1 MAKKFRTDQIPS
13 GNFAED
19 WGGSTSNTVPT
30 ASDESNI
37 LPYSGAAVQKFI
49 KDSLQR
55 CEKKIGCYKWS
66 DNVDGSN
73 YYHLLGF
80 TDEDAYNEWRSG
92 DKEDDAIK
100 ALVLMDEALPISTVQ
115 GDSYAAY
122 LYSTIGNSTNIV
134 VADGKLE
141 VPLRFCA
148 VRTSSGE
155 RINVGSKGTLVIQRK
170 TATSSWTTVATLS
183 EIITSSNYVDTND
196 TTAIEIGKYL
206 INGSQNIRIQARYE
220 YEDGEG
226 KTQTQSSQYVP
237 IGASIVSTQLSLI
250 CSQDWQTPIVASQQ
264 QSNGFPYSYTVYGAT
279 QKTLHIQITGGNGNV
294 LSIEKELDSTKN
306 GTTIRETYLDALD
319 TYKLFKHG
327 VRLVKAWLTCADGL
341 GNTITSD
348 MLENRFMIVNPTTE
362 GAELTKPYI
371 LLQNVAK
378 ETSNYTQSDICEYA
392 VFSPKVNADG
402 NITNDGDNINVV
414 FYLTSYSETFP
425 SDNVTE
431 YFRIEQN
438 VEPGIINTLNTT
450 VEIEAEGSQP
460 NITAYFHVLRRVGD
474 VETDMMDDAVGTDVI
489 TISVDNSESF
499 TPTSGATFLLNPK
512 VRNNTETNPRRIV
525 NAKANNA
532 IVESTWH
539 GFGFVND
546 GWVTAEDGV
555 KVLRIPA
562 GATLNIKYNPF
573 AQFLTTP
580 NSSMTLELDVAMRN
594 ITNETDPI
602 IQICELVGN
611 KYIGLRMKPIEG
623 YIYSA
628 SNQTDGETDF
638 QWQEDTRTHIAIN
651 IHNAIIPNKG
661 DALAPSDGTNLAVT
675 ATTIALVRVLINGDI
690 EREVRFSGTNKE
702 EFCTGAM
709 SNGGITLGQS
719 GADLDVYSIRCYTN
733 MKLEA
738 SDIVKDYISTL
749 PTVAEKQ
756 AMRKENDI
764 MTGEKVD
771 VEKVKALGKR
781 VLILHGT
788 EPYMYNQGA
797 QKVWWEIFQYNADGS
812 YNPDLS
818 GTICKETR
826 TKSKRQGST
835 ANTYYYSNIQTKVSD
850 GGKIVVALDKI
861 HSSITWKLNDPVT
874 DEATGQTTRT
884 VSIYGGNLGAKDPVE
899 KSAKEYD
906 YVEVDG
912 VPSVKVPDGWIDGN
926 GMYRGVGFMITEG
939 TPLADKL
946 VLKVNYA
953 SSMQSHLCG
962 CTRLYSDLHTEVV
975 GKNSLQQACD
985 TARVAKYTE
994 PVFFFTQADD
1004 STEVIY
1010 RGGGNFGGGKMDK
1023 PTWGYNKK
1031 VKSHGMFAMF
1041 EGSDNNYELTDMR
1054 VPFTLDTQ
1062 CEEAITYSPS
1072 DEGYFYNGLQNLD
1085 FDGGKTQTDADG
1097 NESPVSDLTNR
1108 LAEIWNFLYLHAP
1121 MVNYYKGTFAAF
1133 QASDEAKNTTKKY
1146 WCTDGED
1153 AFKLKRYNFVGNTW
1167 VDAGLWDSGTK
1178 SYAVIDLRTYD
1189 MTSNTYTN
1197 SDNKTQYAKLNA
1209 EFKAAIV
1216 AHAKKYIGW
1225 YINTKSL
1232 RFHYAFIN
1240 HFMAGTDNCSKNTY
1254 YVFDPKA
1261 VNVTIDGE
1269 TRNCVLMELHQD
1281 DVDTILPI
1289 DNNGRKTKPYY
1300 IDRMH
1305 PYADT
1310 DAAKTTSLYEGM
1322 NNVLFNLCEEM
1333 YEGTREL
1340 QSMLNA
1346 ILSVMTRLVSENDNL
1361 VGFTGSTKVSVFGCM
1376 WKYMF
1381 NIQTYFPVTA
1391 YNEQAR
1397 IRYEYPAMLNFISQG
1412 SGARG
1417 IAPITQSCGSLLQAE
1432 IQFMRRRLIYM
1443 ASYAAW
1449 GNFFDGKDYSVGIS
1463 DAVDSFAMQAFHL
1476 PDSATSATE
1485 YKFALKPHQYI
1496 YPTGM
1501 LGQTS
1506 VDPHVRVAPDEEYTL
1521 TLGTTTSN
1529 DTGMSVLGV
1538 NYYHSIGNVGDLSVS
1553 PKMSMTVNGK
1563 RLTEFIANPTK
1574 FYTDMETGKQ
1584 VPAFRPSSMNI
1595 TATKIRTLSL
1605 KGCTGIG
1612 GTLDLSALTRLEVL
1626 DIQDTDIT
1634 NVILPEGEVLKSVA
1648 LPSSLTRLSIVNLPN
1663 LKTLTIQGVSH
1674 LQTLILDENYVNSQ
1688 SLVTLCYS
1696 GSAPL
1701 QTLQIASANW
1711 SDVVLGFVNYLASI
1725 KNCTIGGKIAVIN
1738 NSTNSPSFSDK
1749 IGWVNKWGNVDS
1761 QSNKL
1766 YVTYYVNNIAFIYI
1780 NGDEFIYTLGKH
1792 KYVCKPNS
1800 QRGNDIV
1807 NVRWELDNNLYSIL
1821 ESQSLLGC
1829 NIQVRQLGNEDVTA
1843 PVAKL
1848 KCYMTKIDGSTL
1860 TTVMDIGLYPRRAH
1874 LGDYVFYDGT
1884 YGPTLQQKSVVGIC
1898 FYVNPFDSSD
1908 RRMVALKD
1916 IGNYR
1921 WGLYPSNDSNG
1932 IYPITLADSP
1942 NYNVYDIPTIN
1953 NIGSRWGGI
1962 HSYDG
1967 GSNPGKTVLADTP
1980 ILNYESYQKVWK
1992 DYYSAQKNFYESLKT
2007 SGFKYTDDYVEENN
2021 TVYDI
2026 ASSGVIV
2033 ASSKSSLKDVWV
2045 RVRQNYL
2052 DFTSAAET
2060 YSQASSEIFKIFQV
2074 AFQAVAD
2081 MLNNGVNYTSISS
2094 ATTYPSWLNNI
2105 SYDYLQ
2111 PVLYLDE
2118 KSIDGFVHSATG
2130 NCGVDD
2136 GIAVSSKLDGR
2147 EEISAELTILC
2158 SGLSSGSKIP
2168 KGMVNTLKIIQ
2179 HRNNILND
2187 SSVGLPVP
2195 KPGKNMTETE
2205 SLAQYISDI
2214 QAAHSNQYDEYYYPA
2229 ASYCYAYRP
2238 TIKDDEVLNAKFS
2251 EHHWYLPSGGELVRL
2266 CWYKLFGAKY
2276 NDDKIGDI
2284 FKNAK
2289 SNRIFNSYSNDWYW
2303 SSSECSQWGAWYVSF
2318 GDGHS
2323 MHTWSNKHNVNTVRA
2338 VAAF

>member
-1 MAKKFRTDQIPS
+1 
-13 GNFAED
+13 
-19 WGGSTSNTVPT
+19 
-30 ASDESNI
+30 
-37 LPYSGAAVQKFI
+37 
-49 KDSLQR
+49 
-55 CEKKIGCYKWS
+55 
-66 DNVDGSN
+66 
-73 YYHLLGF
+73 
-80 TDEDAYNEWRSG
+80 
-92 DKEDDAIK
+92 
-100 ALVLMDEALPISTVQ
+100 
-115 GDSYAAY
+115 
-122 LYSTIGNSTNIV
+122 
-134 VADGKLE
+134 
-141 VPLRFCA
+141 
-148 VRTSSGE
+148 
-155 RINVGSKGTLVIQRK
+155 
-170 TATSSWTTVATLS
+170 
-183 EIITSSNYVDTND
+183 
-196 TTAIEIGKYL
+196 
-206 INGSQNIRIQARYE
+206 
-220 YEDGEG
+220 
-226 KTQTQSSQYVP
+226 
-237 IGASIVSTQLSLI
+237 
-250 CSQDWQTPIVASQQ
+250 
-264 QSNGFPYSYTVYGAT
+264 
-279 QKTLHIQITGGNGNV
+279 
-294 LSIEKELDSTKN
+294 
-306 GTTIRETYLDALD
+306 
-319 TYKLFKHG
+319 
-327 VRLVKAWLTCADGL
+327 
-341 GNTITSD
+341 
-348 MLENRFMIVNPTTE
+348 
-362 GAELTKPYI
+362 
-371 LLQNVAK
+371 
-378 ETSNYTQSDICEYA
+378 
-392 VFSPKVNADG
+392 
-402 NITNDGDNINVV
+402 
-414 FYLTSYSETFP
+414 
-425 SDNVTE
+425 
-431 YFRIEQN
+431 
-438 VEPGIINTLNTT
+438 
-450 VEIEAEGSQP
+450 
-460 NITAYFHVLRRVGD
+460 
-474 VETDMMDDAVGTDVI
+474 
-489 TISVDNSESF
+489 
-499 TPTSGATFLLNPK
+499 
-512 VRNNTETNPRRIV
+512 
-525 NAKANNA
+525 
-532 IVESTWH
+532 
-539 GFGFVND
+539 
-546 GWVTAEDGV
+546 
-555 KVLRIPA
+555 
-562 GATLNIKYNPF
+562 
-573 AQFLTTP
+573 
-580 NSSMTLELDVAMRN
+580 
-594 ITNETDPI
+594 
-602 IQICELVGN
+602 
-611 KYIGLRMKPIEG
+611 
-623 YIYSA
+623 
-628 SNQTDGETDF
+628 
-638 QWQEDTRTHIAIN
+638 
-651 IHNAIIPNKG
+651 
-661 DALAPSDGTNLAVT
+661 
-675 ATTIALVRVLINGDI
+675 
-690 EREVRFSGTNKE
+690 
-702 EFCTGAM
+702 
-709 SNGGITLGQS
+709 
-719 GADLDVYSIRCYTN
+719 

-899 KSAKEYD
+899 NSAKEYD

-1153 AFKLKRYNFVGNTW
+1153 AFKLKRYNFVRNTW

-1310 DAAKTTSLYEGM
+1310 DAAKTTSLYEGV

-1346 ILSVMTRLVSENDNL
+1346 ILSAMTRLVSENDNL

-1449 GNFFDGKDYSVGIS
+1449 GNFFNGKDYSVGIS

-1529 DTGMSVLGV
+1529 DTGMSVLGI

-1612 GTLDLSALTRLEVL
+1612 GTLDLSALTRLETL
-1626 DIQDTDIT
+1626 DIADTDIT
-1634 NVILPEGEVLKSVA
+1634 DVVLPEGETLKSVS
-1648 LPSSLTRLSIVNLPN
+1648 LPSTLTRLNIINVPN
-1663 LKTLTIQGVSH
+1663 LKTLTIQGVKK
-1674 LQTLILDENYVNSQ
+1674 LRTLTVDESYKNTQ
-1688 SLVTLCYS
+1688 ALVTLCYS

-1701 QTLQIASANW
+1701 QTLQIANVKW
-1711 SDVVLGFVNYLASI
+1711 SDVALGFVNYLAGI
-1725 KNCTIGGKIAVIN
+1725 QNCIIGGTISVIN
-1738 NSTNSPSFSDK
+1738 NSTNSPSFNDK
-1749 IGWVNKWGNVDS
+1749 MNWIFHWGNVDS
-1761 QSNKL
+1761 KDNYL
-1766 YVTYYVNNIAFIYI
+1766 YITYYIRAIAYISI
-1780 NGDEFIYTLGKH
+1780 NGDEYIYATGKH
-1792 KYVCKPNS
+1792 EYICQPNIQS
-1800 QRGNDIV
+1800 GNDIV
-1807 NVRWELDNNLYSIL
+1807 GIRWELADNLYSQL
-1821 ESQSLLGC
+1821 ASQSSLACMVQVNKLGD
-1829 NIQVRQLGNEDVTA
+1829 EDVTA
-1843 PVAKL
+1843 PTTVL
-1848 KCYMTKIDGSTL
+1848 TCYMTKIDGTEMTANMS
-1860 TTVMDIGLYPRRAH
+1860 IGLYPRRAH

-1884 YGPTLQQKSVVGIC
+1884 YGPTLQQKTVVGIC
-1898 FYVNPFDSSD
+1898 FYVNPFDKTD

-1921 WGLYPSNDSNG
+1921 WGLYPSNGSNG
-1932 IYPITLADSP
+1932 IYPITLADSVS
-1942 NYNVYDIPTIN
+1942 YSVYDIASIN

-1962 HSYDG
+1962 HQYDG
-1967 GSNPGKTVLADTP
+1967 GGNPGKTVLADTP
-1980 ILNYESYQKVWK
+1980 TLNYDTYQKIWK
-1992 DYYSAQKNFYESLKT
+1992 AYYTAQTAFYEKLK
-2007 SGFKYTDDYVEENN
+2007 SAGFTYTDDYVLEDQI
-2021 TVYDI
+2021 VYDV
-2026 ASSGVIV
+2026 ASSGII
-2033 ASSKSSLKDVWV
+2033 AANSKSNLKTVWV
-2045 RVRQNYL
+2045 RVRQNYV
-2052 DFTSAAET
+2052 DFLSAADT
-2060 YSQASSEIFKIFQV
+2060 YHLSSSEDCTVFQTT
-2074 AFQAVAD
+2074 FQSLAD
-2081 MLNNGVNYTSISS
+2081 MLNNGVSYTSVSSIS
-2094 ATTYPSWLNNI
+2094 TYPSWLNNI
-2105 SYDYLQ
+2105 NYDYLQ

-2118 KSIDGFVHSATG
+2118 NSIDGFVHSTTG
-2130 NCGVDD
+2130 NCAVDD
-2136 GIAVSSKLDGR
+2136 GIAISNKLDGR
-2147 EEISAELTILC
+2147 EALTIELAALC
-2158 SGLSSGSKIP
+2158 SGLSSGSKVP

-2179 HRNNILND
+2179 HRNKILDD
-2187 SSVGLPVP
+2187 SSVSLPVP
-2195 KPGKNMTETE
+2195 QAGTGVTEME
-2205 SLAQYISDI
+2205 SLTQYINDI
-2214 QAAHSNQYDEYYYPA
+2214 IAAHASQYSEYYFPA
-2229 ASYCYAYRP
+2229 ASYCYAYEP
-2238 TIKDDEVLNAKFS
+2238 QVKEGEVLLSKFS
-2251 EHHWYLPSGGELVRL
+2251 AHHWYLPAEGELIRL
-2266 CWYKLFGAKY
+2266 CWYKLFGARY
-2276 NDDKIGDI
+2276 DDDKIGNI
-2284 FKNAK
+2284 FKNAINSGK
-2289 SNRIFNSYSNDWYW
+2289 FNQYSNQWYW
-2303 SSSECSQWGAWYVSF
+2303 SSSECSQWYAVSYT
-2318 GDGHS
+2318 HLTLPTICS
-2323 MHTWSNKHNVNTVRA
+2323 V
-2338 VAAF
+2338 